1 MKERVQASPVVPLT
15 PPGILIN
22 KTGNDIRRAASPLY
36 SRNVTDLEELRARN
50 KMISARRSSV
60 LTKEQ
65 KGEGNNNP
73 DIKPKEDLEKQI
85 QQIRREAKSEK
96 LLRQKKVFFL
106 FLPSINFIIFIIII
120 FMHCLIEMVAR
131 NYFFICYIGEK
142 KFILFIFRLI

>member
-106 FLPSINFIIFIIII
+106 FL
-120 FMHCLIEMVAR
+120 LQ
-131 NYFFICYIGEK
+131 
-142 KFILFIFRLI
+142 